1 MNNKRVLVLTSTFP
15 KWDGDTAPSFIFQL
29 SNRMGVR
36 NDVFVL
42 SPYSNGSKITETMSR
57 LNVYRFKYWFGKKLL
72 ADGAI
77 LPSLKKNKLL
87 WLQIIPFILAE
98 LFAVRRLV
106 KKKRIN
112 VIHAHWCIPQ
122 GFVAVAY
129 KLLFFSKVKI
139 ICTSHGADIYGLRK
153 YDFIKRWVLNRC
165 DRITAVS
172 NALKAEILALNVKVD
187 VKVIPMGVDLSL
199 FNPNAKSGVLQ
210 SRYSINGPLL
220 LYVGRLS
227 DKKGVKYLISAMT
240 KIVRSVPSTKLLIVG
255 DGEELESLSDLS
267 SDLGL
272 SNEIVFAGAV
282 KNSDLP
288 GYYADADIFIGPSIV
303 SNDGDTEG
311 FGLVF
316 VESIGSGCYTIAT
329 DLPAVADIVVDGKSG
344 FIVTQRS
351 SDEIAMTVLK
361 ILSNPKKYAMMKS
374 YAREF
379 ALKNYDWEV
388 IAKKYCDLII

>member
-1 MNNKRVLVLTSTFP
+1 M
-15 KWDGDTAPSFIFQL
+15 
-29 SNRMGVR
+29 
-36 NDVFVL
+36 
-42 SPYSNGSKITETMSR
+42 
-57 LNVYRFKYWFGKKLL
+57 
-72 ADGAI
+72 
-77 LPSLKKNKLL
+77 
-87 WLQIIPFILAE
+87 QIIPFILAE

-106 KKKRIN
+106 KKKIN

-282 KNSDLP
+282 K
-288 GYYADADIFIGPSIV
+288 IV
-303 SNDGDTEG
+303 IYQATMLTQTYL
-311 FGLVF
+311 LVLQLF
-316 VESIGSGCYTIAT
+316 QMTVIQKALGWC
-329 DLPAVADIVVDGKSG
+329 LLNLLVADVIRLQP
-344 FIVTQRS
+344 IYQQ
-351 SDEIAMTVLK
+351 LL
-361 ILSNPKKYAMMKS
+361 IL
-374 YAREF
+374 
-379 ALKNYDWEV
+379 
-388 IAKKYCDLII
+388 